1 MKQAFGTLRQFVKQ
15 REPLEHC
22 DLCSLALPP
31 EHQHLLEPNARK
43 IICSCDACS
52 ILFSDKEKS
61 KFKRIP
67 RESKLLLN
75 FHLSDALWDELLIPI
90 NMAFF
95 FFSSRE
101 NKFIALY
108 PSPAG
113 ATESLLRL
121 DSWNNVIQ
129 QNPALQQIKS
139 DVEALLV
146 NRIPKEAEY
155 FLVPIDECFKLVG
168 LIRSKWKGLSGGNE
182 VWQDIVKF
190 FEALKQKSKK
200 GGSDCLI

>member
-15 REPLEHC
+15 KEPLEQC
-22 DLCSLALPP
+22 DLCSLPLPHQ
-31 EHQHLLEPNARK
+31 HQHLLEPNARK
-43 IICSCDACS
+43 VLCSCDACS
-52 ILFSDKEKS
+52 ILFSDKEGA

-67 RESKLLLN
+67 RESRFLSN

-101 NKFIALY
+101 NKFIVLY

-121 DSWNNVIQ
+121 ESWKNVVQ
-129 QNPALQQIKS
+129 QNPALQQMKP

-168 LIRSKWKGLSGGNE
+168 LIRSKWKGLSGGTE
-182 VWQDIVKF
+182 VWQEIVKF
-190 FEALKQKSKK
+190 FEALKQKSRKEQV
-200 GGSDCLI
+200 IA